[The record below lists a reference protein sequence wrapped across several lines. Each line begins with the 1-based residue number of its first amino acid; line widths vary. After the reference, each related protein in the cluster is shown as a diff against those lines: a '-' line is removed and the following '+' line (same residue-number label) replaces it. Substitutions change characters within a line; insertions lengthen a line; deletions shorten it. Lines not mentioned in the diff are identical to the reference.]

1 MECCSL
7 YSAVY
12 DHLQYGLGLFLIHF
26 SRLLLITLSTFSLC
40 YCMIQSC
47 MVGEYTSTLHVLCQV
62 TQQDSFEMVSVGQLW
77 YCLSEFLL
85 EGWDIM

>member
-1 MECCSL
+1 
-7 YSAVY
+7 
-12 DHLQYGLGLFLIHF
+12 
-26 SRLLLITLSTFSLC
+26 
-40 YCMIQSC
+40 